1 MQRGCLSDHP
11 LEDAGVLPSG
21 GDQVTVVV
29 EKGNVGHMA
38 AVATVGMAR
47 GLHGVTR
54 KGDKH
59 KEKVNNSP
67 TEGQILTSTY
77 VKNIP

>member
-11 LEDAGVLPSG
+11 LEDAGVLPAG

-38 AVATVGMAR
+38 AVATIGMAW
-47 GLHGVTR
+47 GLHVVTR
-54 KGDKH
+54 REKGDGHISKQLIH
-59 KEKVNNSP
+59 
-67 TEGQILTSTY
+67 
-77 VKNIP
+77 

>member
-38 AVATVGMAR
+38 AVATIGMAWGPWLGAGVGEQVHFAKVISR
-47 GLHGVTR
+47 GQQGGVM
-54 KGDKH
+54 
-59 KEKVNNSP
+59 
-67 TEGQILTSTY
+67 
-77 VKNIP
+77 